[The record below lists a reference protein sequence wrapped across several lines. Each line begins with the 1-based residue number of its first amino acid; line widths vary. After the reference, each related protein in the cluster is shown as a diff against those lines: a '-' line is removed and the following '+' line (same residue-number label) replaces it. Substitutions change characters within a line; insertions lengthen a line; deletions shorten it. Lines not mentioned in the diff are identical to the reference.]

1 MNSILDI
8 LLRGMDMIE
17 RFRSASAV
25 TDIQL
30 IGFGILL
37 VFGVIN
43 CILGYRLLRFWMMLF
58 AFVIGAALGYGASFF
73 MEVSDNTVR
82 LAIGAGVGVVL
93 AVLVFVSYKV
103 GIFVLGAGLGLGI
116 AVYVLHPTTS
126 LMFFICLLAG
136 AGLGTLAMKWAK
148 EVIIVGT
155 SLLGGAMAGNVSG
168 KDRGTGRFSLWDRAQ
183 RSLCCSG
190 YADPVCDKPQQI

>member
-93 AVLVFVSYKV
+93 AVLVFVSW
-103 GIFVLGAGLGLGI
+103 GFLFWEQDLAWEL
-116 AVYVLHPTTS
+116 PF
-126 LMFFICLLAG
+126 MFFTRQLL
-136 AGLGTLAMKWAK
+136 
-148 EVIIVGT
+148 
-155 SLLGGAMAGNVSG
+155 
-168 KDRGTGRFSLWDRAQ
+168 
-183 RSLCCSG
+183 
-190 YADPVCDKPQQI
+190 

>member
-43 CILGYRLLRFWMMLF
+43 CIW
-58 AFVIGAALGYGASFF
+58 
-73 MEVSDNTVR
+73 
-82 LAIGAGVGVVL
+82 
-93 AVLVFVSYKV
+93 
-103 GIFVLGAGLGLGI
+103 
-116 AVYVLHPTTS
+116 
-126 LMFFICLLAG
+126 
-136 AGLGTLAMKWAK
+136 GT
-148 EVIIVGT
+148 GF
-155 SLLGGAMAGNVSG
+155 SVSG
-168 KDRGTGRFSLWDRAQ
+168 
-183 RSLCCSG
+183 
-190 YADPVCDKPQQI
+190 